1 MKIKILSTKQ
11 FSKLKLKNLQ
21 NSFFAKNVLF
31 LSFGNGFAQ
40 IISFLFIP
48 LLTRIYNPEIFGI
61 LGVFSSFISIVT
73 PLISLSYPIAISFS
87 ESDLEARAI
96 SRLSIYLGI
105 CLSITISTFFVLC
118 NSKIITLLK
127 IDLLPNYYYLIPFTL
142 VLGTLNQVHQQWYL
156 RKKVFIGASRIS
168 IIQSLFSNS
177 LKLAFGYI
185 SPSSLSIILATV
197 SSSLI
202 NSLISINI
210 LARLNIKVLCKS
222 CLDYKAQFSE
232 LKTVALKYSDFAL
245 FRSPQ
250 IFINTISINFP
261 ILILSGYFGATQAGL
276 YSIASIF
283 INIPSITLG
292 KGFGDVFYSRVVEAK
307 LNSENI
313 GVLLFRATFVMALVG
328 IIPFVVVLFF
338 GEQIFSIILGQQ
350 WSLAGKYASYLSMMV
365 FFGFINKPVVTA
377 IPILKLQKW
386 LLKYEIISSIT
397 KIFFILVGVVLLNDH
412 LIAVLLYSISG
423 AVTYAYLIFRVI
435 FLANKSFYNE
445 FKAS

>member
-142 VLGTLNQVHQQWYL
+142 VLGTLNQVHQQWFL